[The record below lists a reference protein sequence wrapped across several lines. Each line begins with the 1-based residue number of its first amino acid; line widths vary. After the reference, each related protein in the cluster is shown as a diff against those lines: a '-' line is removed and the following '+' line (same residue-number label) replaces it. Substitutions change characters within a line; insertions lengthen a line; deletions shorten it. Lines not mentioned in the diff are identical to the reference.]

1 MSDVRFLA
9 SLGSRGTG
17 IPRTSTQVPQR
28 NPNGTTSSHVSA
40 SPGAGARAHAQ
51 VNAARRPPGQQ
62 QRQEAPTVTIVDRR
76 ATSAP
81 GEADASA
88 ARTSAGDSAS
98 QFPTVQ
104 IVERTRSGA
113 IASPFS
119 VEQMMLLGHLLD
131 RYREN
136 TIAIDDA
143 ANAALAEGAL
153 SVLAGLLQAAGA
165 PSSSV
170 SPPSAVAGRGRSG
183 RRRVVDVRTAAAVGG
198 VAGPSAGDS
207 SRPISTTEDYA
218 STTGSTDGDP
228 ASAPTSSSA
237 GA

>member
-1 MSDVRFLA
+1 M
-9 SLGSRGTG
+9 
-17 IPRTSTQVPQR
+17 
-28 NPNGTTSSHVSA
+28 
-40 SPGAGARAHAQ
+40 
-51 VNAARRPPGQQ
+51 
-62 QRQEAPTVTIVDRR
+62 TIVDRR